1 MRPTIQTLSAEI
13 RTRRISPVELTRDCL
28 IRIEELNP
36 SLNAFITVLAESA
49 LDAARR
55 AQDEILR
62 GRYRGPL
69 HGIPLAL
76 KDIVDTAGTPTTAAS
91 ALFENRIPSED
102 AEVVRRLR
110 AAGAIILGKQNLH
123 EFAYGGSSLISSY
136 GAVRNPWDDSRVAG
150 GSSGGSAASV
160 AASMGLAAIGTDTA
174 GSVRLP
180 AAYCGVVGLKPT
192 YGRVSARG
200 VIPLAPSYDHVGP
213 IANSVFDATLML
225 QAIAGYDAADP
236 ASVDTPV
243 PDYVR
248 DLVNP
253 LPGLRVG
260 VPRAFFFDDLDPE
273 IAASLER
280 AIQIFRELKTEM
292 HDDIWLEVSTDRTLS
307 SAESWAYHQP
317 FVAHSPEL
325 YQPATLTRIKSGE
338 KISPAD
344 VRRARQELNASRQL
358 IAKIFEQVDLLLTPT
373 VPIPPPRIA
382 ELQHNPDNL
391 RPAELMMLRNTR
403 PFNVWGLPA
412 ISIPCGFTNDGMPIG
427 LQLAAAPWREQLL
440 LQAAHAYEQATEWH
454 KKMPKLERIT

>member
-49 LDAARR
+49 LDEARR

-280 AIQIFRELKTEM
+280 AIQIFR
-292 HDDIWLEVSTDRTLS
+292 S
-307 SAESWAYHQP
+307 
-317 FVAHSPEL
+317 
-325 YQPATLTRIKSGE
+325 KSRP
-338 KISPAD
+338 IARSPAPNRGPIISRSSPTRLSFTS
-344 VRRARQELNASRQL
+344 RRLSRELNQAR
-358 IAKIFEQVDLLLTPT
+358 KYR
-373 VPIPPPRIA
+373 PPMCVER
-382 ELQHNPDNL
+382 DKSSM
-391 RPAELMMLRNTR
+391 PAGN
-403 PFNVWGLPA
+403 
-412 ISIPCGFTNDGMPIG
+412 SS
-427 LQLAAAPWREQLL
+427 
-440 LQAAHAYEQATEWH
+440 
-454 KKMPKLERIT
+454 PKYLSK

>member
-1 MRPTIQTLSAEI
+1 M
-13 RTRRISPVELTRDCL
+13 
-28 IRIEELNP
+28 
-36 SLNAFITVLAESA
+36 
-49 LDAARR
+49 
-55 AQDEILR
+55 
-62 GRYRGPL
+62 GR
-69 HGIPLAL
+69 
-76 KDIVDTAGTPTTAAS
+76 
-91 ALFENRIPSED
+91 
-102 AEVVRRLR
+102 
-110 AAGAIILGKQNLH
+110 
-123 EFAYGGSSLISSY
+123 
-136 GAVRNPWDDSRVAG
+136 SRVAG

-200 VIPLAPSYDHVGP
+200 VIPLAASYDHVGP

-280 AIQIFRELKTEM
+280 AIQVFRELKAEI
-292 HDDIWLEVSTDRTLS
+292 HDNIRLEVPTDRTLS

-344 VRRARQELNASRQL
+344 VRQRYKSSMPAGDSS
-358 IAKIFEQVDLLLTPT
+358 
-373 VPIPPPRIA
+373 PRY
-382 ELQHNPDNL
+382 L
-391 RPAELMMLRNTR
+391 
-403 PFNVWGLPA
+403 
-412 ISIPCGFTNDGMPIG
+412 S
-427 LQLAAAPWREQLL
+427 
-440 LQAAHAYEQATEWH
+440 
-454 KKMPKLERIT
+454 K